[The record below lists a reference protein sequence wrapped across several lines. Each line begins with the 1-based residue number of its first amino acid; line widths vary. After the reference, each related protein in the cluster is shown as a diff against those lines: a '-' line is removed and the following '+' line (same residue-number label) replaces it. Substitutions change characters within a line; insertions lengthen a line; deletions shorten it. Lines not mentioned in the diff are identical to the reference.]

1 MGRDADANIP
11 GQPAE
16 HGGIVVNEW

>member
-16 HGGIVVNEW
+16 HGGIMVNEW